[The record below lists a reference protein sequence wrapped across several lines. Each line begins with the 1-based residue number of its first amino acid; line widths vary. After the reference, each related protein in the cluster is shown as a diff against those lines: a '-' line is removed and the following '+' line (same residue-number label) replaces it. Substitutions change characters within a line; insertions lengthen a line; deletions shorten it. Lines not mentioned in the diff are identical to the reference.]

1 MSSLNRTHKRD
12 KVGCEFEVGI
22 CGPESSPDI
31 KKMYDGFL
39 MLAISQGLP
48 PAEKQTRDRW
58 IENLLEF
65 GRNVLTW
72 VEGIAVGHAAIIP
85 DFDRGHGEY
94 VIFVSEP
101 FRNRGLGTALTQ
113 LAVEDS
119 RFIRLNRLW
128 LTVEPYNFIALR
140 LYRNAGFKDVD
151 QGEREITMI
160 LRP

>member
-1 MSSLNRTHKRD
+1 MSSLNRTRKRD

-72 VEGIAVGHAAIIP
+72 VEGNAVGHAAIIP

-94 VIFVSEP
+94 VIFVI
-101 FRNRGLGTALTQ
+101 
-113 LAVEDS
+113 AV
-119 RFIRLNRLW
+119 FIHLVCAFVPAAEVRD
-128 LTVEPYNFIALR
+128 TVLFGVTPI
-140 LYRNAGFKDVD
+140 VPVVV
-151 QGEREITMI
+151 ITPQPPV
-160 LRP
+160 RVTV

>member
-1 MSSLNRTHKRD
+1 MSSLYRARRRD
-12 KVGCEFEVGI
+12 KLGCEFDVGI

-31 KKMYDGFL
+31 KKMYDEFL
-39 MLAISQGLP
+39 VLAISQGLP

-65 GRNVLTW
+65 GTNVLTW
-72 VEGIAVGHAAIIP
+72 VEGKAVGHAAIIP
-85 DFDRGHGEY
+85 DFDRGDGEY

-119 RFIRLNRLW
+119 RSIGLNRLW
-128 LTVEPYNFIALR
+128 ITIESYNFVALR
-140 LYRNAGFKDVD
+140 LYRNAGFKAVD
-151 QGEREITMI
+151 QGERAITMI
-160 LRP
+160 LRL